1 MSEAAVR
8 IWLSS
13 SHCLG
18 VVALVMSCA
27 RPALATRPNPTA
39 VHKADTHAARTKR
52 AGRTKTSPPEK
63 PRPQSK
69 GAPNA
74 GSLEGGRQWKDSKWA
89 LHMTRH
95 EASATFALPEL
106 LRLVDGAARSVQR
119 AFPRSMLLVGDMS
132 KETGGAI
139 VGHHSHQNGR
149 DVDVGFYAAD
159 EKGRPVRMVQFSPFD
174 SRGRSVVSPDVHFDD
189 TRNWKLITTMLT
201 DRHAEV
207 RSIFIASWLRA
218 RLLAHAAKTN
228 APAALRERAAAVMMQ
243 PPNAEPH
250 HDHFH
255 VRIAC
260 PSASRGKGCF
270 DDSFARPNQRSS
282 AAGPSDDGLAHTD

>member
-1 MSEAAVR
+1 MK
-8 IWLSS
+8 
-13 SHCLG
+13 
-18 VVALVMSCA
+18 
-27 RPALATRPNPTA
+27 RPAGGRFVPGLLAATLLLATSPAFAQKPSAPTRA
-39 VHKADTHAARTKR
+39 ADTRT
-52 AGRTKTSPPEK
+52 GRTGSSPRNQRRDATKSKEPA
-63 PRPQSK
+63 PHSK

-74 GSLEGGRQWKDSKWA
+74 GRLEGGRQWKDSKWA

-106 LRLVDGAARSVQR
+106 LRLVDGAARVVQR
-119 AFPRSMLLVGDMS
+119 AFPRSVLLVGDMS
-132 KETGGAI
+132 KEAGGAI

-149 DVDVGFYAAD
+149 DVDIGFYAAD
-159 EKGRPVRMVQFSPFD
+159 EKGRAVRMVQFSPFD

-189 TRNWKLITTMLT
+189 ARNWKLIAAMLG
-201 DRHAEV
+201 DRHADV

-218 RLLAHAAKTN
+218 RLLAHAVKIN
-228 APAALRERAAAVMMQ
+228 APAPLRERAATVMMQ

-260 PSASRGKGCF
+260 PATSRGKGCF
-270 DDSFARPNQRSS
+270 DDSFARPSPG
-282 AAGPSDDGLAHTD
+282 AAGSEDGLAHTD